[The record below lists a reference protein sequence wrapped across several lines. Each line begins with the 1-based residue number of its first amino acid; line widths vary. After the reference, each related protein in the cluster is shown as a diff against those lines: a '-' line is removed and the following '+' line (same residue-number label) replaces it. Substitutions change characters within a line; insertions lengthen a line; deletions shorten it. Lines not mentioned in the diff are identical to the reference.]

1 MEVVLRGPDRGLRSS
16 RWSRAFASAVALSC
30 AQSDNAS
37 RAESGDGTPPAAR
50 ESPAAWRVSERGVG
64 PVHVGMTLNEA
75 EAALGAPFRRP
86 RSLAD
91 CAYVRPPQE
100 PSGLS
105 FMVVQ
110 GRIARIDV
118 DSATVG
124 TTAGAQVGDSEARVR
139 ELYGNRLIVS
149 PHKYVEGHYLT
160 VTPRDTV
167 YRIVFETDG
176 QRVTR
181 YRAGRLPEV
190 EWVERC
196 G

>member
-1 MEVVLRGPDRGLRSS
+1 VVLRPPARSLRSIP
-16 RWSRAFASAVALSC
+16 WSTTIVCAAALSC
-30 AQSDNAS
+30 AESDNPS
-37 RAESGDGTPPAAR
+37 RAESGNGAPLPAR
-50 ESPAAWRVSERGVG
+50 ESAEAWRVSERGVG
-64 PVHVGMTLNEA
+64 PVRVGMSVNEA
-75 EAALGAPFRRP
+75 EAALGAPLLRP

-91 CAYVRPPQE
+91 CAYVRPSQGPA
-100 PSGLS
+100 GLS

-118 DSATVG
+118 DSATVA
-124 TTAGAQVGDSEARVR
+124 TTAGARVGDSEARVR
-139 ELYGNRLIVS
+139 ALYGERLIVS

-160 VTPRDTV
+160 VTPRDTGHRV
-167 YRIVFETDG
+167 VFETDG

-190 EWVERC
+190 KWVERC

>member
-1 MEVVLRGPDRGLRSS
+1 VVLRAPPRSLRSNP
-16 RWSRAFASAVALSC
+16 WSTTLACAAALSC
-30 AQSDNAS
+30 AEPDNSS
-37 RAESGDGTPPAAR
+37 RAEAGNGAPLPAR
-50 ESPAAWRVSERGVG
+50 ESAEAWRVSERGVG
-64 PVHVGMTLNEA
+64 SVRVGMSLNEA
-75 EAALGAPFRRP
+75 QAALAAPFRGP

-91 CAYVRPPQE
+91 CAYVRPSQG

-105 FMVVQ
+105 FMLVQ
-110 GRIARIDV
+110 DRIVRIDV
-118 DSATVG
+118 DSATVA
-124 TTAGAQVGDSEARVR
+124 TTAGARVGDSEARVR
-139 ELYGNRLIVS
+139 EIYGQRLIVT

-160 VTPRDTV
+160 VMPADPA

>member
-1 MEVVLRGPDRGLRSS
+1 MS
-16 RWSRAFASAVALSC
+16 
-30 AQSDNAS
+30 
-37 RAESGDGTPPAAR
+37 
-50 ESPAAWRVSERGVG
+50 VS
-64 PVHVGMTLNEA
+64 EA
-75 EAALGAPFRRP
+75 EAALGAAFPRP
-86 RSLAD
+86 RALTD
-91 CAYVRPPQE
+91 CHYVRPPQG

-105 FMVVQ
+105 FMAVQ

-118 DSATVG
+118 DSATVA
-124 TTAGAQVGDSEARVR
+124 TTAGARVGDSEARVG
-139 ELYGNRLIVS
+139 ELYGERLIVA

-160 VTPRDTV
+160 VTPADPA
-167 YRIVFETDG
+167 YRIIFETDG